1 MLDIRDITRCDLL
14 EWEEDHATKV
24 QYGKFSIEPLEV
36 G

>member
-24 QYGKFSIEPLEV
+24 QCCVFH
-36 G
+36 